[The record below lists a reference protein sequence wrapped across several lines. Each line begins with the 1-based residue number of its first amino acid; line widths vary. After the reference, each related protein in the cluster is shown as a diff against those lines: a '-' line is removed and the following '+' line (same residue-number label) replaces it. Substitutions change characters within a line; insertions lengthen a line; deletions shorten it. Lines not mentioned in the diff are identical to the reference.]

1 MYRQQGSPK
10 VTHFQVF
17 VSRGGAGKDTE
28 RKDRILEPGTLP
40 NIFCLICFKTFEICS
55 ANKLTFKAARGTRAF
70 GCWCVGHIYPGWHK
84 GRYAKFFTF
93 VFLSLI
99 EVFNNQEDCPNYLA
113 LIDHSILTNQKCLEE
128 IFFKLCFKKRAIV
141 TPGSGDTPY
150 IMTL

>member
-28 RKDRILEPGTLP
+28 RKDRILEPDTLP

-70 GCWCVGHIYPGWHK
+70 GTVGVWGTFIPDGKK
-84 GRYAKFFTF
+84 GGTLNF
-93 VFLSLI
+93 SL
-99 EVFNNQEDCPNYLA
+99 
-113 LIDHSILTNQKCLEE
+113 
-128 IFFKLCFKKRAIV
+128 LCFY
-141 TPGSGDTPY
+141 PDGG
-150 IMTL
+150 L